1 MQLTL
6 QIVHVRGSESNQ
18 SATAGLFASPELKKH
33 LDECTPRHSEIARG
47 WQSTLSGPA
56 LVRFQMLVIF
66 IFMSTRPQAELL
78 RSLWKFFS
86 CLPRFYSVSLNAQ
99 SGNTNSLWQLHF
111 LMSSHPQSCNYP
123 VPDWP
128 RHHLI

>member
-6 QIVHVRGSESNQ
+6 QVVHVRGSESSQ
-18 SATAGLFASPELKKH
+18 STTAGLFASPELKND
-33 LDECTPRHSEIARG
+33 LEECTPRHTEAAGG
-47 WQSTLSGPA
+47 WPSTLPGLP
-56 LVRFQMLVIF
+56 LVQFQMLLIF
-66 IFMSTRPQAELL
+66 ICMSTRPQLNYFE
-78 RSLWKFFS
+78 SSWKFFS
-86 CLPRFYSVSLNAQ
+86 CFPRFYSVSLNAQ
-99 SGNTNSLWQLHF
+99 SGNTNSSRQLHF